1 MIEDKILQG
10 VSFLEGIKGKNI
22 SLEEQKKFLESKLT
36 EEEIAEVYKRVGQQ
50 TVSGDKAVNKAQE
63 RIAQIDGHFLPNV
76 QQSNQ

>member
-50 TVSGDKAVNKAQE
+50 TVSGDKVVNKAQE